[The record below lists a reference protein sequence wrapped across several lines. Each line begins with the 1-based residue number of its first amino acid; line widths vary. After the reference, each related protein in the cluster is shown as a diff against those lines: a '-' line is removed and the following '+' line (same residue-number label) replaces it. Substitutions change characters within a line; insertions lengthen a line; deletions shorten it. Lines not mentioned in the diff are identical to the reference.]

1 MKASSGRKTER
12 HSSKQA
18 ISVHKSSAWAARLSN
33 TRGSMKRITVFSAF
47 LTIALLLAA
56 EPAIAGPGG
65 KIASAVFDTFWGRI
79 MGGILV
85 VVFLPL
91 ITYVLIREKLSER
104 RARKDL
110 RFMAGYSLLFDWLKI
125 QERAKDCFFRVH
137 SGWEKEDLS
146 GVSGWMTDWYW
157 QNQQQVHLERWKKEG
172 LVNVCVVKK
181 ITNIKPLLFVHRN
194 LGGEHEESMVVISI
208 EAKMKDYLQERST
221 GKVVEG
227 SKRYKEVETVWSFT
241 LEDGVWKVS
250 DIEEGSMSLAYAR
263 MARELPAIESTVVS
277 ELRA

>member
-1 MKASSGRKTER
+1 
-12 HSSKQA
+12 
-18 ISVHKSSAWAARLSN
+18 
-33 TRGSMKRITVFSAF
+33 MKRTIILGIVTSVF
-47 LTIALLLAA
+47 IALLAV

-65 KIASAVFDTFWGRI
+65 KIASAAFETFWGRVALGVLTI
-79 MGGILV
+79 
-85 VVFLPL
+85 VFLPL
-91 ITYVLIREKLSER
+91 IMYVLFQEKIAER

-110 RFMAGYSLLFDWLKI
+110 RFMAGYSPLFEWLKV

-146 GVSGWMTDWYW
+146 EVSGWMTDWYW
-157 QNQQQVHLERWKKEG
+157 QNQQLAHLDRWKKEG
-172 LVNVCVVKK
+172 LVNICDVKK

-194 LGGEHEESMVVISI
+194 QGEEHEDSMIVISI
-208 EAKMKDYLQERST
+208 EAKMKDYLQNKTT

-241 LEDGVWKVS
+241 LEEGVWKVS
-250 DIEEGSMSLAYAR
+250 DIEEDSMSLAYAKVVK
-263 MARELPAIESTVVS
+263 ELPEIETTVVS

>member
-1 MKASSGRKTER
+1 
-12 HSSKQA
+12 
-18 ISVHKSSAWAARLSN
+18 L
-33 TRGSMKRITVFSAF
+33 
-47 LTIALLLAA
+47 LTIALLLAV

-65 KIASAVFDTFWGRI
+65 KIASALFDTFWGRI
-79 MGGILV
+79 VGGILV

-110 RFMAGYSLLFDWLKI
+110 RFMAGYSPLFDWLKI

-137 SGWEKEDLS
+137 SGWEQEDLS
-146 GVSGWMTDWYW
+146 QVSGWMTDWYW
-157 QNQQQVHLERWKKEG
+157 QNQQQVHLERWKNEG
-172 LVNVCVVKK
+172 LVNTCVVKK
-181 ITNIKPLLFVHRN
+181 ISNIKPLLFVHRN
-194 LGGEHEESMVVISI
+194 SGGEHEDSMVVISI
-208 EAKMKDYLQERST
+208 EAKMKDYLQDRES

-227 SKRYKEVETVWSFT
+227 SKRFKEVETVWSFT
-241 LEDGVWKVS
+241 LEDGMWKVS

-263 MARELPAIESTVVS
+263 VARELPAIESTVVS